1 MLNKLEDRI
10 IQLFNNN
17 KKLQDDGLLW
27 AVITKEDLK
36 GFIPGDLCFKDFME
50 FHIQPECR
58 GFMND
63 EFIEINEKIL
73 NNI

>member
-10 IQLFNNN
+10 IEVFNNN

-27 AVITKEDLK
+27 ATISKEDLE
-36 GFIPGDLCFKDFME
+36 GFIPSDVCFKDFME
-50 FHIQPECR
+50 FHIQQDCR

-73 NNI
+73 NII